1 MSIHP
6 ADSQIFGALYGT
18 DEIRALF
25 SDRAHLELMLD
36 IEAALARAQSKLG
49 LVPAHVADAIAHAA
63 HIENLR
69 LDYIAEST
77 RRVGYPVVA
86 LVREIGRIAGD
97 EAARCIHLG
106 ATTQDILDTAL
117 VLQLQRAFA
126 IVRRDL
132 IAIARSLADRAARFR
147 DTPIAGRTHLQ
158 HAVPTTLGL
167 KCAVWASPLV
177 AHIERLDQAAPRILV
192 VQLGGA
198 AGTLASLGAD
208 GPAVVEALAR
218 ELALG
223 VPELPWHV
231 QRDRFAETAALLAL
245 ICGSLSKFALDV
257 ALLMQT
263 EVGEVS
269 EPHQEGRGGSST
281 MPQKRNPIASE
292 YILAATRAVHAL
304 VPVMLGSM
312 IADHERATG
321 PWQSEALAL
330 PQCVAL
336 TAGALAH
343 ARAIAEGMT
352 VDTGRMR
359 RNLDLAGGLT
369 MAEAIATALI
379 PALGRADAEAAV
391 ARACNRALAE
401 GRPLAAILR
410 NDPDLR
416 PRLTDTDID
425 RLTNPASYLGSAGA
439 FVDRVVAR
447 VAALG

>member
-25 SDRAHLELMLD
+25 SDQAHLQFMLD
-36 IEAALARAQSKLG
+36 VEAALARAESKHG
-49 LVPAHVADAIAHAA
+49 LIPAPVADAIGRAA
-63 HIENLR
+63 RVENLR
-69 LDYIAEST
+69 LDYIADST

-86 LVREIGRIAGD
+86 LVNELGQVAGA
-97 EAARCIHLG
+97 EAARYIHLG

-132 IAIARSLADRAARFR
+132 IALARALADRAVRFR
-147 DTPIAGRTHLQ
+147 DAPMAGRTHLQ
-158 HAVPTTLGL
+158 HAVPTTFGL

-177 AHIERLDQAAPRILV
+177 IHLERLAQAVPRVLV

-198 AGTLASLGAD
+198 AGTLAALGAD

-223 VPELPWHV
+223 VPDLPWHSR
-231 QRDRFAETAALLAL
+231 RDGFAETAALLAL
-245 ICGSLSKFALDV
+245 ICGSLSKFALDIT
-257 ALLMQT
+257 LMMQT

-269 EPHQEGRGGSST
+269 EPHDEGRGGSST

-292 YILAATRAVHAL
+292 YILAATRTVHAL
-304 VPVMLGSM
+304 VPVMLGAL

-321 PWQSEALAL
+321 PWQSESLAL

-336 TAGALAH
+336 TASALAH
-343 ARAIAEGMT
+343 ARSIAEGMT
-352 VDTGRMR
+352 VDTERMR
-359 RNLDLAGGLT
+359 RNLELTGGLI
-369 MAEAIATALI
+369 MAEAIATALVA
-379 PALGRADAEAAV
+379 PLGRAAAEAAV
-391 ARACNRALAE
+391 ARACNRSIAE
-401 GRPLAAILR
+401 GVPLATILR
-410 NDPDLR
+410 DDRALR
-416 PRLTDTDID
+416 PHLTDAEID
-425 RLTNPASYLGSAGA
+425 RLTNPNSYLGSAGA

>member
-63 HIENLR
+63 HVENLR

-391 ARACNRALAE
+391 ARACNRAIAE

-416 PRLTDTDID
+416 PRLADTDID

>member
-6 ADSQIFGALYGT
+6 ADSQIFSALYGT
-18 DEIRALF
+18 DEVRDLL
-25 SDRAHLELMLD
+25 SDRAHLQFMLD
-36 IEAALARAQSKLG
+36 VEAAIARAESKLG
-49 LVPAHVADAIAHAA
+49 LVPPSVADAIGRAA
-63 HIENLR
+63 RVENLR
-69 LDYIAEST
+69 LDYIADST

-86 LVREIGRIAGD
+86 IVKELGRVAGD
-97 EAARCIHLG
+97 EAARYIHLG

-117 VLQLQRAFA
+117 VLQLRRAFA

-132 IAIARSLADRAARFR
+132 IALARVLADRAARFR
-147 DTPIAGRTHLQ
+147 DVPICGRTHLQ
-158 HAVPTTLGL
+158 HAVPTTFGL

-177 AHIERLDQAAPRILV
+177 THLERLEQAAPRILV

-198 AGTLASLGAD
+198 AGTLAALGAD
-208 GPAVVEALAR
+208 GPSVVEAFAR

-223 VPELPWHV
+223 VPVQPWHAV
-231 QRDRFAETAALLAL
+231 RDGFAEVAALLAL
-245 ICGSLSKFALDV
+245 MCGSLSKFALDIT
-257 ALLMQT
+257 LMMQN

-269 EPHQEGRGGSST
+269 EPHEEGRGGSST

-292 YILAATRAVHAL
+292 YILGATRAVHAL

-321 PWQSEALAL
+321 PWQSESLAL

-343 ARAIAEGMT
+343 ARSIAEGMT
-352 VDTGRMR
+352 FDTDRMR
-359 RNLDLAGGLT
+359 RNLELTGGLI
-369 MAEAIATALI
+369 MSEAIATALA
-379 PALGRADAEAAV
+379 PAIGRASAEAAV
-391 ARACNRALAE
+391 ARACNRSIAEGVALAT
-401 GRPLAAILR
+401 ILR
-410 NDPDLR
+410 KDPELR
-416 PRLTDTDID
+416 PHLTDAEID
-425 RLTNPASYLGSAGA
+425 RVTNPALYLGSAGA

>member
-1 MSIHP
+1 MSINP

-25 SDRAHLELMLD
+25 SDHVHLQFMLD
-36 IEAALARAQSKLG
+36 VEAALARAESKLG
-49 LVPAHVADAIAHAA
+49 LIPAPVADAIGRAA
-63 HIENLR
+63 RVENLR
-69 LDYIAEST
+69 LDYIADRT

-86 LVREIGRIAGD
+86 LVQELGRVAGE
-97 EAARCIHLG
+97 EAARYIHLG

-126 IVRRDL
+126 TIRRDL
-132 IAIARSLADRAARFR
+132 IAIARALADRAAFFR

-158 HAVPTTLGL
+158 HAVPITFGL

-177 AHIERLDQAAPRILV
+177 AHLERLDQAAPRILV

-198 AGTLASLGAD
+198 AGTLAALGGN

-218 ELALG
+218 ELGLG
-223 VPELPWHV
+223 VPDVPWHA
-231 QRDRFAETAALLAL
+231 QRDRFAETAALLAM
-245 ICGSLSKFALDV
+245 ICGSLSKFALDIT
-257 ALLMQT
+257 LMMQT
-263 EVGEVS
+263 EVGEVA
-269 EPHQEGRGGSST
+269 EPHDAGRGGSST

-312 IADHERATG
+312 SADHERATG
-321 PWQSEALAL
+321 PWQSESLAL

-343 ARAIAEGMT
+343 ARSLAEEMT
-352 VDTGRMR
+352 VDTERMR
-359 RNLDLAGGLT
+359 RNLELTGGLI

-379 PALGRADAEAAV
+379 PSIGRAGAEAAV
-391 ARACNRALAE
+391 ARACDRATAE
-401 GRPLAAILR
+401 GVPLATILR
-410 NDPDLR
+410 IDSELQPH
-416 PRLTDTDID
+416 LTDADVD
-425 RLTNPASYLGSAGA
+425 RLTNPSLYLGSAGA

-447 VAALG
+447 VAALS